1 MFGGLALRV
10 SGELERLSDGSG
22 WRGYLYPFISPA
34 PAGSRLAADARP
46 DPTGDSD
53 IPERG
58 VLVTPWRPPLHM
70 SGCTVTSHLHPTG
83 ANRIAARG
91 SRPARPRPV
100 TRTYQVCCLRPVVPF
115 VTRRRAAGSGRPP
128 CHGTSLTRRP
138 GVDCQVC
145 CLRVRPVFTSVT
157 RRAAGSGRPLCLSVS
172 RHEVSDVL
180 PPSVIVVQWFYSDI
194 RADGGLKRHTSI
206 TMEFADSD
214 IRAEQPLRRVQPVIP
229 SVSHR
234 AAGRGRATHKC
245 CDCWCLASGLPP
257 PCLPS
262 GPAGPGVDVTQTRI
276 RTSRTDGH

>member
-1 MFGGLALRV
+1 MAATITH
-10 SGELERLSDGSG
+10 ERLH
-22 WRGYLYPFISPA
+22 GYLTPSSYRRQPDRS
-34 PAGSRLAADARP
+34 SRLTPGPVPA
-46 DPTGDSD
+46 GDSD
-53 IPERG
+53 IPG
-58 VLVTPWRPPLHM
+58 VLPLARRPIRH
-70 SGCTVTSHLHPTG
+70 S
-83 ANRIAARG
+83 
-91 SRPARPRPV
+91 
-100 TRTYQVCCLRPVVPF
+100 
-115 VTRRRAAGSGRPP
+115 RRAAGSGRPP

-229 SVSHR
+229 SESHR
-234 AAGRGRATHKC
+234 AAG
-245 CDCWCLASGLPP
+245 SGHPQVLRLLVPSPRVSLPARQARVSTSRRLGYEHP
-257 PCLPS
+257 ERTVSKLYRRRFLKPV
-262 GPAGPGVDVTQTRI
+262 AGPTTLALSAPPSVG
-276 RTSRTDGH
+276 SR